1 MGRKN
6 YSFLFIIILAVL
18 SIFICIK
25 NPFELGLDLRG
36 GSQLTLEVQ
45 PTEEIT
51 KITSNDKIGREKT
64 HLNQSMLMS
73 YCNLERSFKYTF
85 SKFLK
90 M

>member
-51 KITSNDKIGREKT
+51 KITSNEMEGVIAV
-64 HLNQSMLMS
+64 
-73 YCNLERSFKYTF
+73 LENRDNG
-85 SKFLK
+85 
-90 M
+90 